1 MQHNRRQPQH
11 RNPAAVYQTWLA
23 VLAAM
28 TCIRLGWRY
37 CVGQLERARAAQQ
50 AFSKQVIDSQE
61 NERKLIPAEL
71 HDNLGQ
77 RLVVIKNWLLLL
89 LQARGRA
96 RSARLPAGTS

>member
-1 MQHNRRQPQH
+1 
-11 RNPAAVYQTWLA
+11 
-23 VLAAM
+23 
-28 TCIRLGWRY
+28 
-37 CVGQLERARAAQQ
+37 
-50 AFSKQVIDSQE
+50 VIDSHE